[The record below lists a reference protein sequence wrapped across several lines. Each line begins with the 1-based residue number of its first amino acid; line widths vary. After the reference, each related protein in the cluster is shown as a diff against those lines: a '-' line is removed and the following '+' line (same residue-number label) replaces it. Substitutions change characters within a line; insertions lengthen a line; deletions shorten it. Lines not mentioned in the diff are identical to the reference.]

1 MQYITTGDRPMP
13 PNSFPRYPLLAA
25 PLLVGLALV
34 GSHADAQATTEP
46 VYSSQADAQAASE
59 RGYHALLTVPLEAP
73 LVTEQ
78 LYFDLWQYWPEPER
92 SKAAAATPD
101 QRRQMMLER
110 YGFQESPDRPGHVP
124 QQFTS
129 DGKGNLS
136 ANCLACHGGS
146 VAGKVVRGLGNS
158 LVDFATFNEDLRN
171 LYAAKGIKPPPPPK
185 SVVYPPPQEPV
196 RGVNN
201 AWGMAFAYLLVRDND
216 LNFVDSP
223 QYATPTADQ
232 FDIPMKTPPYWL
244 SKKKSRFYA
253 DGFIAKTHRDVM
265 QFTMGYSMPRE
276 TILANEETF
285 KDIYTWINA
294 VESPKYPY
302 PIDQA
307 LARHGG
313 IVFASNCAKCH
324 GTYGAGAHYPE
335 RVVALSEVGTDP
347 VRARD
352 FPVAFIKHLD
362 ESWVGQYGKTPI
374 YPGVNGYIAPPLDG
388 IWANAP
394 YLHNGS
400 VPTIW
405 DLLTPAS
412 RPSVWTRTDAGYDQ
426 QKLGVEAKS
435 FDKLPDDATA
445 RVQKRRYY
453 QTNVRGFSNQ
463 GHLYPPQGLSDDNK
477 RALIEYLKTL

>member
-1 MQYITTGDRPMP
+1 ML
-13 PNSFPRYPLLAA
+13 PNSFRRYSPLVV
-25 PLLVGLALV
+25 PLLVGLTLA
-34 GSHADAQATTEP
+34 SPHAVAQATTEP
-46 VYSSQADAQAASE
+46 VYSSQAHAQAASE
-59 RGYHALLTVPLEAP
+59 RGYHALLTVPLNP
-73 LVTEQ
+73 VLMTEQ
-78 LYFDLWQYWPEPER
+78 QYFDLWQYWPEPER

-110 YGFQESPDRPGHVP
+110 YGFQESPDRPGPVP

-136 ANCLACHGGS
+136 GSCLICHGGP
-146 VAGKVVRGLGNS
+146 VAGKVVPGLGNS
-158 LVDFATFNEDLRN
+158 LLDAATFYEDVGR
-171 LYAAKGIKPPPPPK
+171 LYAAMGIKRPPVPK
-185 SVVYPPPQEPV
+185 TAPNAPEEPV

-201 AWGMAFAYLLVRDND
+201 AWGEAIAFMLVRDKD
-216 LNFVDSP
+216 LNVIDSP
-223 QYATPTADQ
+223 QFATPTADQ
-232 FDIPMKTPPYWL
+232 LDLPVKTPAYWL

-253 DGFIAKTHRDVM
+253 DGFIAKTHRDIM
-265 QFTMGYSMPRE
+265 QFTLNFSVPRE
-276 TILANEETF
+276 KILANEETF

-294 VESPKYPY
+294 VQSPKYPY

-307 LARHGG
+307 LARRGG
-313 IVFASNCAKCH
+313 IVYASNCASCH
-324 GTYGAGAHYPE
+324 GSYGAGARYPE
-335 RVVALSEVGTDP
+335 RLVALSEVGTDP

-352 FPVAFIKHLD
+352 FPVEFVKHLD
-362 ESWVGQYGKTPI
+362 ASWIGQYGQTPI
-374 YPGVNGYIAPPLDG
+374 YLAVKGYIAPPLDG
-388 IWANAP
+388 VWATAP

-412 RPSVWTRTDAGYDQ
+412 RPSVWTRTDTGYDQ

-445 RVQKRRYY
+445 PVQKRRYY

-463 GHLYPPQGLSDDNK
+463 GHQYPPQGLSDDNK

>member
-1 MQYITTGDRPMP
+1 ML
-13 PNSFPRYPLLAA
+13 PNSFHRYSPLVV
-25 PLLVGLALV
+25 PLLVGLMLACP
-34 GSHADAQATTEP
+34 HAVAQATPEP
-46 VYSSQADAQAASE
+46 IYSSQADAQAASK
-59 RGYHALLTVPLEAP
+59 RGYHALLTVPLESA
-73 LVTEQ
+73 VITEQ
-78 LYFDLWQYWPEPER
+78 QYFDLWQYWPEPEG

-110 YGFQESPDRPGHVP
+110 YGFQESPDRPGPVP

-136 ANCLACHGGS
+136 ANCLACHGGQ
-146 VAGKVVRGLGNS
+146 VAGNVIRGLGNS
-158 LVDFATFNEDLRN
+158 LADFATFNEDVGR
-171 LYAAKGIKPPPPPK
+171 LYAAKGIKPPRPK
-185 SVVYPPPQEPV
+185 TAPNVPQEPV

-201 AWGMAFAYLLVRDND
+201 AWGMAFAYLLLRDKD

-244 SKKKSRFYA
+244 SKKKSRYYA

-302 PIDQA
+302 AIDQA
-307 LARHGG
+307 LARRGG
-313 IVFASNCAKCH
+313 IVYASNCAKCH
-324 GTYGAGAHYPE
+324 GTYGAGARYPE

-352 FPVAFIKHLD
+352 FSVAFIKHLD
-362 ESWVGQYGKTPI
+362 ESWVGQYGQTPI

-400 VPTIW
+400 VPTMW
-405 DLLTPAS
+405 DLLTPSS
-412 RPSVWTRTDAGYDQ
+412 RPSVWTRTDTGYDQ
-426 QKLGVEAKS
+426 QKLGSEAQG
-435 FDKLPDDATA
+435 FDKLPDDATSA
-445 RVQKRRYY
+445 VQKRRYY
-453 QTNVRGFSNQ
+453 QTNLRGFSNQ
-463 GHLYPPQGLSDDNK
+463 GHQFPPQGLSDENK

>member
-1 MQYITTGDRPMP
+1 
-13 PNSFPRYPLLAA
+13 
-25 PLLVGLALV
+25 
-34 GSHADAQATTEP
+34 
-46 VYSSQADAQAASE
+46 
-59 RGYHALLTVPLEAP
+59 
-73 LVTEQ
+73 
-78 LYFDLWQYWPEPER
+78 
-92 SKAAAATPD
+92 
-101 QRRQMMLER
+101 
-110 YGFQESPDRPGHVP
+110 
-124 QQFTS
+124 
-129 DGKGNLS
+129 
-136 ANCLACHGGS
+136 
-146 VAGKVVRGLGNS
+146 
-158 LVDFATFNEDLRN
+158 
-171 LYAAKGIKPPPPPK
+171 
-185 SVVYPPPQEPV
+185 
-196 RGVNN
+196 
-201 AWGMAFAYLLVRDND
+201 
-216 LNFVDSP
+216 
-223 QYATPTADQ
+223 
-232 FDIPMKTPPYWL
+232 
-244 SKKKSRFYA
+244 
-253 DGFIAKTHRDVM
+253 M

-276 TILANEETF
+276 KILANEETF

-307 LARHGG
+307 LARRGG
-313 IVFASNCAKCH
+313 IVYASNCAKCH

-362 ESWVGQYGKTPI
+362 EGWVGQYGQTPI
-374 YPGVNGYIAPPLDG
+374 NLAVNGYIAPPLDG

-412 RPSVWTRTDAGYDQ
+412 RPSVWTRTDTGYDQ

-435 FDKLPDDATA
+435 FDKLPDDATDP
-445 RVQKRRYY
+445 VQKRRYY

-463 GHLYPPQGLSDDNK
+463 GHQFPPQGLSDDNK

>member
-1 MQYITTGDRPMP
+1 ML
-13 PNSFPRYPLLAA
+13 PNSFHRYSPLVV
-25 PLLVGLALV
+25 PLLVGLTLV
-34 GSHADAQATTEP
+34 SPHVVAQATTEP

-59 RGYHALLTVPLEAP
+59 RGYHALLTVPLESAAI
-73 LVTEQ
+73 TEQ
-78 LYFDLWQYWPEPER
+78 QYFDLWQYWPEPER

-110 YGFQESPDRPGHVP
+110 YGFQESPDRPGPVP

-136 ANCLACHGGS
+136 ANCLACHGGQ
-146 VAGKVVRGLGNS
+146 VAGNVIRGLGNS
-158 LVDFATFNEDLRN
+158 LVDFATFNEDVGRF
-171 LYAAKGIKPPPPPK
+171 YAAKGIKPPRPK
-185 SVVYPPPQEPV
+185 TAPNVPQEPV

-201 AWGMAFAYLLVRDND
+201 AWGMAFAYLLLRDKD

-244 SKKKSRFYA
+244 SKKKSRYYA

-276 TILANEETF
+276 KILANEETF

-307 LARHGG
+307 LARRGG
-313 IVFASNCAKCH
+313 IVYASNCAKCH

-362 ESWVGQYGKTPI
+362 EGWVGQYGQTPI
-374 YPGVNGYIAPPLDG
+374 NLAVNGYIAPPLDG

-412 RPSVWTRTDAGYDQ
+412 RPSVWTRTDTGYDQ
-426 QKLGVEAKS
+426 QKLGVESKS
-435 FDKLPDDATA
+435 FDKLPDDATDP
-445 RVQKRRYY
+445 VQKRRYY

-463 GHLYPPQGLSDDNK
+463 GHQFPPQGLSDDNK

>member
-1 MQYITTGDRPMP
+1 MLR
-13 PNSFPRYPLLAA
+13 NSFPRYQSLAA
-25 PLLVGLALV
+25 ALLVSLALV
-34 GSHADAQATTEP
+34 GAHADAQTTTEP
-46 VYSSQADAQAASE
+46 VYGSQAEAQAASE
-59 RGYHALLTVPLEAP
+59 RGYHALLTVPLESA
-73 LVTEQ
+73 LITEQ
-78 LYFDLWQYWPEPER
+78 QYFDLWQYWPEPER

-110 YGFQESPDRPGHVP
+110 YGFQESPDRPGPVP

-136 ANCLACHGGS
+136 ANCLACHGGQ
-146 VAGKVVRGLGNS
+146 VAGHVIRGLGNS
-158 LVDFATFNEDLRN
+158 VVDFATFQEDVAH
-171 LYAAKGIKPPPPPK
+171 LYAAKGIKPPRPK
-185 SVVYPPPQEPV
+185 SAPNVPQEPV

-201 AWGMAFAYLLVRDND
+201 AWGLAFAYLLLRDKD
-216 LNFVDSP
+216 LNFIDSP
-223 QYATPTADQ
+223 HYATPTADQ

-244 SKKKSRFYA
+244 SKKKSRYYA

-265 QFTMGYSMPRE
+265 QFTMGYAMPRE

-307 LARHGG
+307 LARRGG
-313 IVFASNCAKCH
+313 IVFASNCVKCH
-324 GTYGAGAHYPE
+324 GSYGAGAHYPE

-362 ESWVGQYGKTPI
+362 ESWVGQYGQTPI

-405 DLLTPAS
+405 DLLTPSS
-412 RPSVWTRTDAGYDQ
+412 RPSVWTRTDTGYDQ

-435 FDKLPDDATA
+435 FDKLPDDATSA
-445 RVQKRRYY
+445 VQKRRYY
-453 QTNVRGFSNQ
+453 QTNLRGFSNQ
-463 GHLYPPQGLSDDNK
+463 GHQFPPQGLSDENK